1 MLPSSDNDFPMKE
14 QKEKAMYPCSVNYS
28 EAEYASL
35 KANEKFLL
43 FWFAHL
49 TNENTQSYKR
59 KAKEFLGQYSA
70 MLGVSKRVVRS
81 YMHTLKKL
89 FCNRSSKGNMLHYI
103 FA

>member
-1 MLPSSDNDFPMKE
+1 MQRKLFRSK
-14 QKEKAMYPCSVNYS
+14 
-28 EAEYASL
+28 EYASL

-59 KAKEFLGQYSA
+59 KAKEFLGQYSS

-81 YMHTLKKL
+81 YMHTLKN
-89 FCNRSSKGNMLHYI
+89 F
-103 FA
+103 FATGLTVYSGTPASYVITFFSANPLRAL